1 MGIPDRW
8 PGGRGFEVKQMV
20 ITGHSLG
27 GQYAQPSDWR
37 PWAVPTGA
45 GFFEFNWE
53 NHGKMV
59 IYIIIMSGWWFGTW
73 LDYDFPLPYVGIS

>member
-37 PWAVPTGA
+37 PRAVPTGA

-53 NHGKMV
+53 NHGKTM
-59 IYIIIMSGWWFGTW
+59 GKW
-73 LDYDFPLPYVGIS
+73 